1 MCYNAEITNLTAP
14 KGSMQVSD
22 TFVML
27 PPSLPLCRTMSYLKR
42 EEVFAMVVF
51 NGLSDSVS
59 FPTYTLEWATLW
71 HACTKEPLTYPLL
84 AQRLGC
90 LGMLD
95 NGRPVSNTHSPHTV
109 APFPNIGEK
118 ILLGPLGIRW
128 EPKSEGPSS
137 RFSVVLW
144 LPLIV
149 TTSRFTT
156 TFSLGQ
162 VYGRASPTLST

>member
-59 FPTYTLEWATLW
+59 FPTYTLE
-71 HACTKEPLTYPLL
+71 
-84 AQRLGC
+84 
-90 LGMLD
+90 
-95 NGRPVSNTHSPHTV
+95 
-109 APFPNIGEK
+109 
-118 ILLGPLGIRW
+118 
-128 EPKSEGPSS
+128 
-137 RFSVVLW
+137 
-144 LPLIV
+144 
-149 TTSRFTT
+149 
-156 TFSLGQ
+156 
-162 VYGRASPTLST
+162 